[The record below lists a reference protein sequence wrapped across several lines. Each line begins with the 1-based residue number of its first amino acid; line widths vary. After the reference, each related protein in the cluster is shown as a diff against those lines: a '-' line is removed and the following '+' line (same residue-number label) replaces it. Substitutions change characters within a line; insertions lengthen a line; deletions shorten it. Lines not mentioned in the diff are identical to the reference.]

1 MIDRIRPGLLLLL
14 WCLLGLSGPA
24 LATQRLLVMGD
35 SLSAGYGLSA
45 EAGWVGLLGAALKDE
60 GRDWEVDN
68 ASVSGETS
76 SGGLARIDDALARH
90 RPALVLIALGAND
103 GLRGLTPMLLAENL
117 RGMVLKARASDAQ
130 VLLVGIRI
138 PPNYGPAYTRAFE
151 RTFSD
156 LAAELGV
163 PLLPFL
169 LEPIADDE
177 HWFQSDR
184 LHPTAEAQPLLLRH
198 VRTALDPLL
207 LELTP

>member
-1 MIDRIRPGLLLLL
+1 MRLRSRPGLWLTI
-14 WCLLGLSGPA
+14 CLVVLSGPA

-35 SLSAGYGLSA
+35 SLSAGYGLPA
-45 EAGWVGLLGAALKDE
+45 EAGWVGLLGEALKDE
-60 GRDWEVDN
+60 GRDWEVVN

-103 GLRGLTPMLLAENL
+103 GLRGLTPTLLAENL
-117 RGMVLKARASDAQ
+117 RRMVLKIRAAEAR

-138 PPNYGPAYTRAFE
+138 PPNYGPAYSRAFE
-151 RTFSD
+151 GTYTD
-156 LAAELGV
+156 LAAELDL

-169 LEPIADDE
+169 LEPIAEDE
-177 HWFQSDR
+177 RWFQSDR